1 VTERISPCIRTA
13 TPEEKGAD
21 RYYRI
26 YDGVGVVYLTTE
38 QLDKIIKEYNKLK
51 KEVK

>member
-1 VTERISPCIRTA
+1 MTERITPCIRTA
-13 TPEEKGAD
+13 TSDEKAEG

-26 YDGVGVVYLTTE
+26 YDGMSVVYLTTE

-51 KEVK
+51 KDKK